1 MPVLRLVERHAR
13 HHPDTKWLGN
23 EAKSDSQEV
32 SMLVLI
38 LLLIVLLMAG
48 VGFTLHFLWIVA
60 AVLFVLWLAGFVL
73 GRGTGG
79 RHRFY
84 RW

>member
-1 MPVLRLVERHAR
+1 
-13 HHPDTKWLGN
+13 
-23 EAKSDSQEV
+23 
-32 SMLVLI
+32 MLVLT